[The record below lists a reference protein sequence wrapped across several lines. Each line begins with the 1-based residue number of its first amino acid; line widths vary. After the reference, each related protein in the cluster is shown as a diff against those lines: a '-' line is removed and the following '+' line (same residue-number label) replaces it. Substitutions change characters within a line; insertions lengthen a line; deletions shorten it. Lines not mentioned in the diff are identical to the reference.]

1 MPNSDLHFGVF
12 ICYESIFPEITRTLA
27 GLGSAFLINTTND
40 AWFGRSAAPYQH
52 FSMVVVRAVET
63 GLPIL
68 RAANTGISGLVSPRG
83 EILKATPLFETMA
96 FVVSLEPR
104 STKTLYVQY
113 GNVLVLLCALFLA
126 ALLMRYRLGQ
136 RRGDA

>member
-1 MPNSDLHFGVF
+1 
-12 ICYESIFPEITRTLA
+12 
-27 GLGSAFLINTTND
+27 
-40 AWFGRSAAPYQH
+40 
-52 FSMVVVRAVET
+52 MVVVRAVET